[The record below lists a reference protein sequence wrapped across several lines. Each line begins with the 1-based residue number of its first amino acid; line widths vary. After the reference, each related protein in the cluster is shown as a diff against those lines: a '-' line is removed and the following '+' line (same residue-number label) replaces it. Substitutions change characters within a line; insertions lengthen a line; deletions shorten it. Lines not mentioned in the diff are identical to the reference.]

1 LRIGNAPGKTLLTRR
16 RYLTGLT
23 WCPMISIADQVAAPA
38 VAGAAEAS
46 PDTVKPVRA
55 PAISLPAI
63 GERELRLDLFRG
75 LALWLIFIDH
85 LPPSLLTWFTIRNY
99 GFSDATEIFIFISGY
114 TAAFVYGRAM
124 LEQGLVVATA
134 RILRRAWQIYVA
146 HVFLFTIFLAEI
158 SYVATSFENPLYTE
172 EMGVMDFL
180 KQPDVTIVQALLL
193 RFRPVNMDVLP
204 LYIVL
209 MLALPVILALMR
221 WKPDVTLA
229 LSALLYVVTWEFD
242 LFFTSYPNGYWAF
255 NPLAWQLLFVFGAWC
270 ALGGATRMSRILS
283 SPVTLWICFAYLV
296 FSFCVT
302 LTWYVPQLGHFMPRL
317 IEQWIYPI
325 DKTDLD
331 VLRFAHFLALAAITV
346 RFLPKDWPGLKS
358 PWLKPLILCG
368 QHSLEIFCLGVFL
381 AFAGHFVLAEGGGG
395 AALHALVSLCGILMM
410 WGVAWL
416 ISWYKHVAD
425 KSASRKGVGGN
436 ADLAGGG

>member
-1 LRIGNAPGKTLLTRR
+1 MT
-16 RYLTGLT
+16 
-23 WCPMISIADQVAAPA
+23 IADRVSGPSAVSDAVVAGTVVAPA
-38 VAGAAEAS
+38 PTAAAS
-46 PDTVKPVRA
+46 
-55 PAISLPAI
+55 AISLPAV

-114 TAAFVYGRAM
+114 TAAFVYGRAL
-124 LEQGLVVATA
+124 LESGLVVATA

-172 EMGVMDFL
+172 EMGIMDFL

-193 RFRPVNMDVLP
+193 RFRPANMDVLP

-209 MLALPVILALMR
+209 MLSLPLILVSMR

-229 LSALLYVVTWEFD
+229 FSVLIYAVTWKYD
-242 LFFTSYPNGYWAF
+242 LYFSAYPNGFWAF

-270 ALGGATRMSRILS
+270 ALGGARRMSTILS
-283 SPVTLWICFAYLV
+283 SPITISICFAYLLAA
-296 FSFCVT
+296 FLVT
-302 LTWYVPQLGHFMPRL
+302 LTWYVPSLGRFMPHRL
-317 IEQWIYPI
+317 EQWIYPI

-331 VLRFAHFLALAAITV
+331 VLRFAHFLALAAMTLYFV
-346 RFLPKDWPGLKS
+346 PRDWPALKS
-358 PWLKPLILCG
+358 RWLRPMILCG
-368 QHSLEIFCLGVFL
+368 QHSLEIFCVGVFL
-381 AFAGHFVLAEGGGG
+381 AFAGHFILAEVGGG
-395 AALHALVSLCGILMM
+395 AALHALISLSGILIMCA
-410 WGVAWL
+410 VAWL

-425 KSASRKGVGGN
+425 KSASKKSASN